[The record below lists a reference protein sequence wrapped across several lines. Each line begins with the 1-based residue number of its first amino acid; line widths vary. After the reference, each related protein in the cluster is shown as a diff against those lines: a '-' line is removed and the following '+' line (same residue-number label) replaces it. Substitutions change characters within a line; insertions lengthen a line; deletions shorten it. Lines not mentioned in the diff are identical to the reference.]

1 LFYRG
6 KGCTFAAVM
15 TKQTAHGA
23 RIRPILFS
31 TAMVQAIL
39 EGRKTQTRRVVKV
52 QPKDSRAWELT
63 RLLDTTNKEKKKHTG
78 KLQWCVRNNQHS
90 ISEFDDRFFD
100 CPYGQPGDILWV
112 RESWTHTYQLGLN
125 FEDENYGFVYK
136 ADWQDWEQ
144 YEGWKWKPSIHMP
157 FAAARIFLRIKSV
170 RVERLQ
176 DITRSDIRAEGLVCP
191 QELRGDDTYPNYRQW
206 YPAAWKSLWQSI
218 NGPESW
224 DANPWVWVLEFERVS
239 REEAG
244 L

>member
-1 LFYRG
+1 
-6 KGCTFAAVM
+6 M

-39 EGRKTQTRRVVKV
+39 EGRKTQTRRVVKPQSAILTDRMARSLGV
-52 QPKDSRAWELT
+52 QPPAQE
-63 RLLDTTNKEKKKHTG
+63 NPA
-78 KLQWCVRNNQHS
+78 S
-90 ISEFDDRFFD
+90 IP

-112 RESWTHTYQLGLN
+112 RETWGYYADTWGDANY
-125 FEDENYGFVYK
+125 FEYK
-136 ADWQDWEQ
+136 GSFTGINDDVIVSEP
-144 YEGWKWKPSIHMP
+144 KWKPSIHMP
-157 FAAARIFLRIKSV
+157 FESARIFLRIKAV

-176 DITRSDIRAEGLVCP
+176 DISTEDCLSEGLSTT
-191 QELRGDDTYPNYRQW
+191 LREHDAVVHLSQQW
-206 YPAAWKSLWQSI
+206 EQLWQSI

-224 DANPWVWVLEFERVS
+224 DANPWVWVLEFQRVS